1 MHAHAFV
8 SRKSLI
14 LSNTCTCT
22 QAVQFKLNQKVLTHF
37 CYAGF
42 DGTSNVLA
50 GKLYGIPVKGTHAHA
65 FVTSYTTLEDLRI
78 KVGGKVTG
86 GAHWLVTV
94 VLLFIFIFGYASV
107 MKWQWAL

>member
-1 MHAHAFV
+1 
-8 SRKSLI
+8 
-14 LSNTCTCT
+14 
-22 QAVQFKLNQKVLTHF
+22 
-37 CYAGF
+37 
-42 DGTSNVLA
+42 VLA

-94 VLLFIFIFGYASV
+94 VLLFIFIFGMPPS
-107 MKWQWAL
+107 